1 MQMKEYA
8 QAKAEELNGVAGE
21 ASRVRMAAGY
31 HTAQT
36 AIEDTFQFYGQVLK
50 ERRDELLQSLD
61 NMYDEKQSTMNVSQV
76 WIMLR
81 MYGTTSPYKLMMKF
95 VVDRVRK
102 ISEKCKVTVTIGDFS
117 SASRGIYVTIT

>member
-1 MQMKEYA
+1 
-8 QAKAEELNGVAGE
+8 
-21 ASRVRMAAGY
+21 MAAGY